1 MGAPLIGVDMDH
13 FIAHIY
19 DPAKAREYY
28 LRTRE
33 LTGRKKGSA
42 IEPGGPPVG
51 SGVASAPAKPP
62 AKPVVKGN
70 RAAILK
76 DRLGRLE
83 EILDDL
89 TARVEAA
96 KARSGITTPTK
107 KSGEADKSKDPSTS
121 SKEKSSSQKKKDA
134 KAAAERYEKN
144 KTAETSKDAQAVQ
157 DEIEEVQKAI
167 AEARAELADALAKAK
182 QKNASSK
189 PKAAAGRPVQQQQ
202 KGDRQN
208 EA

>member
-13 FIAHIY
+13 FIAHVY

-33 LTGRKKGSA
+33 LTGRTKGSA
-42 IEPGGPPVG
+42 ADSGGKSVG
-51 SGVASAPAKPP
+51 SGVAPSPAKPP
-62 AKPVVKGN
+62 TKPTVKGD

-76 DRLGRLE
+76 GRLGRLE

-96 KARSGITTPTK
+96 KARSGIATPTK
-107 KSGEADKSKDPSTS
+107 KPAEADKSKDPSTP

-134 KAAAERYEKN
+134 KAAADRYEKN
-144 KTAETSKDAQAVQ
+144 KTAETSKGAQAVQ
-157 DEIEEVQKAI
+157 DEIEDVQKAI

-189 PKAAAGRPVQQQQ
+189 PKAAAVGRPTQQQ

-208 EA
+208 GA

>member
-13 FIAHIY
+13 FIAHVY

-33 LTGRKKGSA
+33 LKGRKKGM
-42 IEPGGPPVG
+42 EVVG
-51 SGVASAPAKPP
+51 EGRAPAQPP
-62 AKPVVKGN
+62 AAAPVKKPSGDRK
-70 RAAILK
+70 AILK

-83 EILDDL
+83 QILDDL

-107 KSGEADKSKDPSTS
+107 KTAEAEKSKDPSTPA
-121 SKEKSSSQKKKDA
+121 KEKTSSQKKKDA

-167 AEARAELADALAKAK
+167 AEAREELSKALALAK
-182 QKNASSK
+182 QKASSSK
-189 PKAAAGRPVQQQQ
+189 PKAAAGRPIQQQ

>member
-13 FIAHIY
+13 FIAHVY
-19 DPAKAREYY
+19 DAAKAREYY

-33 LTGRKKGSA
+33 LKGRMKGM
-42 IEPGGPPVG
+42 GVVG
-51 SGVASAPAKPP
+51 EGKVPAKPAP
-62 AKPVVKGN
+62 VAAPKKPSGDRKAV
-70 RAAILK
+70 LK

-107 KSGEADKSKDPSTS
+107 KSAEADKSKDPSTPA
-121 SKEKSSSQKKKDA
+121 KEKSSSQKKKDA

-167 AEARAELADALAKAK
+167 AEARAELAAALAKAK

-189 PKAAAGRPVQQQQ
+189 PTTAAAGRPVQQQQ